1 MDKILGLFYVLAQ
14 FLFTTSEM
22 ELDYYHQKVRVRVAS
37 RVAKRL
43 KTYDLK
49 KLENFKKVFA
59 MLGFDDE
66 YLARNTKAKFWRFC

>member
-1 MDKILGLFYVLAQ
+1 
-14 FLFTTSEM
+14 M

-66 YLARNTKAKFWRFC
+66 LPSPKH

>member
-1 MDKILGLFYVLAQ
+1 
-14 FLFTTSEM
+14 M

-66 YLARNTKAKFWRFC
+66 YLARNTKAKF